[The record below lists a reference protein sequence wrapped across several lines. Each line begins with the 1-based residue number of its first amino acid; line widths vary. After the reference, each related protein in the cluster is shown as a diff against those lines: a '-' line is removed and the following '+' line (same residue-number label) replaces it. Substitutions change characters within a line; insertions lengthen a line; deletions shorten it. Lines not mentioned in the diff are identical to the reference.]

1 MRKIVFLLF
10 IIISIVCIANN
21 KKELLIPKEAI
32 RIRVIANSNSIEDQK
47 IKSDIKSDV
56 SNFLAMRLFNV
67 DNYQDASNI
76 IQNNIDD
83 VKKIIEKYTNNYE
96 INYGKNMFPEKEY
109 KGVKYSEGIYNSI
122 VIKLGEGDGNNF
134 WCVLFPPLCLIDEEK
149 SDVEYAFLTKELLN
163 KVK

>member
-56 SNFLAMRLFNV
+56 SNFLAMKIFNV
-67 DNYQDASNI
+67 NNYQDANNI
-76 IQNNIDD
+76 IQNNINKQNQNNIQITNSAFQQITQKDTTILSALH
-83 VKKIIEKYTNNYE
+83 KKGYIT
-96 INYGKNMFPEKEY
+96 FPK
-109 KGVKYSEGIYNSI
+109 I
-122 VIKLGEGDGNNF
+122 
-134 WCVLFPPLCLIDEEK
+134 
-149 SDVEYAFLTKELLN
+149 
-163 KVK
+163 